1 MYKKELDSLLSKPNP
16 PRAYLLY
23 GASEFL
29 IYHYGKKISTL
40 LAQGQEITTFYYDE
54 CEVDLILSLLTQDS
68 LFGGDTFVVLKID
81 KKFDKKTCE
90 KLLNAL
96 ANNPKNALIIEFY
109 IASSKSEAQYMQD
122 CRAFLQSFKNP
133 HLQVAEVRFF
143 EPSIEEGLGFL
154 RARCKELGIEI
165 TSQDLR
171 YILELQNN
179 NLAIAYK
186 ELEKFSIGLE
196 SLTNK
201 DSHNPNQTKPNQ
213 HIDTNR
219 VRFLCE
225 GVASYSVEELNC
237 AIMEKKPIIEILQT
251 LYEEGVS
258 EASLARDVERFFYQL
273 FLFFAYIR
281 IKGAPNAM
289 EILGFNPPKAIIERQ
304 SHYCMKFKEQDYI
317 AIFDLLNTWNLEAKS
332 GKSKNSATI
341 LMKIQ
346 AMIG

>member
-1 MYKKELDSLLSKPNP
+1 MYKKELDSLLLKPNP

-29 IYHYGKKISTL
+29 IHHYGKKISTL

-54 CEVDLILSLLTQDS
+54 CEPDSILSMLTQDS
-68 LFGGDTFVVLKID
+68 LFGGDTFIVLKVD

-90 KLLNAL
+90 KFLNAL
-96 ANNPKNALIIEFY
+96 VKHPNNALVIEFY
-109 IASSKSEAQYMQD
+109 IASSKTDAQYMQD
-122 CRAFLQSFKNP
+122 CRAFAQSFKNP
-133 HLQVAEVRFF
+133 NMQVAEVRFF
-143 EPSIEEGLGFL
+143 EPSIQEGLEFL
-154 RARCKELGIEI
+154 RARCKEIGIEI
-165 TSQDLR
+165 HSQDLR

-186 ELEKFSIGLE
+186 EIEKFSIGLK
-196 SLTNK
+196 SQNT
-201 DSHNPNQTKPNQ
+201 DSKSQSQPTKF
-213 HIDTNR
+213 IDTQS

-225 GVASYSVEELNC
+225 GVASFNTEELNC
-237 AIMEKKPIIEILQT
+237 AIMEKKPIVKILQT
-251 LYEEGVS
+251 LYEEGVN
-258 EASLARDVERFFYQL
+258 EVALVRDVQRFFYQL

-281 IKGAPNAM
+281 TKGAPDVG

-304 SHYCMKFKEQDYI
+304 SRYCMKLKERDYI
-317 AIFDLLNTWNLEAKS
+317 EIFDLLNSWDLEAKS
-332 GKSKNSATI
+332 GKSKNSTTI